1 MVTNRRRIKM
11 KVQTI
16 QFPEG
21 FKHLSENA
29 VATQNALQMAQYLID
44 MMGEAKAKEFM
55 NLCFRRAHLI
65 KEEALRLKR
74 VQTELQKT
82 SNGKE

>member
-1 MVTNRRRIKM
+1 M
-11 KVQTI
+11 KVQNI

-29 VATQNALQMAQYLID
+29 IATQNALQMAQYLIE
-44 MMGEAKAKEFM
+44 MMGEAKAKDFM

-65 KEEALRLKR
+65 KEESLRLER
-74 VQTELQKT
+74 VQAKLQKT
-82 SNGKE
+82 SNGENK